1 MWKLRAFGR
10 KHETFERYCR
20 CPFCFNTFST
30 TKALYRCL
38 HPDCVVDDNLLARHL
53 GLGQRL
59 EGSVFG
65 VEDPVGSYVGL
76 NPFSSLATVRCKRC
90 NKPTSQR
97 VCPRCHS
104 DLPPGF
110 DRVEPVVIAVVGAC
124 NSGKTSYIATAVDAL
139 EKNAYR
145 FNMDFRPQGTDTVV
159 NFNTHYRPLLE
170 AGALP
175 ESTQVNGDNLVVR
188 QPLLYRLEFRD
199 VPRDDEI
206 SSSHRSA
213 TLVLFDSAGES
224 FDDPRCMALH
234 SRGLVRADGVIFVVD
249 PLILPGIF
257 AKLREEHQDS
267 AKQVSVG
274 PQNIVDNIVELF
286 ESKGVISSEDR
297 ITVPTAFVFS
307 KGDVL
312 ARQAELMP
320 DSEFWR
326 GQASMAESEFSS
338 AMSSQLSNRIQAVLG
353 SDLWGGQVLLNKIR
367 KFETRK
373 FFIASS
379 LGVPPEGTDPVP
391 VAKPV
396 GVLEPLLWILSTR
409 GYLTWR

>member
-1 MWKLRAFGR
+1 
-10 KHETFERYCR
+10 
-20 CPFCFNTFST
+20 
-30 TKALYRCL
+30 
-38 HPDCVVDDNLLARHL
+38 
-53 GLGQRL
+53 
-59 EGSVFG
+59 
-65 VEDPVGSYVGL
+65 
-76 NPFSSLATVRCKRC
+76 
-90 NKPTSQR
+90 
-97 VCPRCHS
+97 
-104 DLPPGF
+104 
-110 DRVEPVVIAVVGAC
+110 
-124 NSGKTSYIATAVDAL
+124 
-139 EKNAYR
+139 
-145 FNMDFRPQGTDTVV
+145 
-159 NFNTHYRPLLE
+159 
-170 AGALP
+170 
-175 ESTQVNGDNLVVR
+175 
-188 QPLLYRLEFRD
+188 
-199 VPRDDEI
+199 
-206 SSSHRSA
+206 
-213 TLVLFDSAGES
+213 
-224 FDDPRCMALH
+224 
-234 SRGLVRADGVIFVVD
+234 LVRADGVIFVVD